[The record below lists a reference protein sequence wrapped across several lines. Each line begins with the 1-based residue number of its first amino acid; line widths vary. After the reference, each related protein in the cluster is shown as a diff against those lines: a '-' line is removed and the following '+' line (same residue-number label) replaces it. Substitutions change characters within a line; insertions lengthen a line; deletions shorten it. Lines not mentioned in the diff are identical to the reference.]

1 MNETIDFYSFEVVVK
16 LKTSAINTN
25 GKIDILFLY
34 FFMWSYVYLV
44 TYIFMLIKFARS
56 AKNLRISRN
65 LLHYS
70 SLPI

>member
-34 FFMWSYVYLV
+34 FFMWNYVYLV
-44 TYIFMLIKFARS
+44 TYFFMLIKVAQS
-56 AKNLRISRN
+56 AKNLRNSRN
-65 LLHYS
+65 LCIIAL
-70 SLPI
+70 L